1 MVEWRQNFETHLIE
15 GAKTIELT
23 FSEKEMDQLS
33 RYGELLIEWNEKMN
47 LTGITDPQGVAI
59 KHMLD
64 SAVGISLIPQGA
76 SLVDVGTGAGF
87 PGIVLKILRPDLEV
101 VLLDSLRKRLNFLDA
116 VIQELGLEKVQTVH
130 ARAEEAGHK
139 KELRES
145 FDIVVARA
153 VSSLPSLLELCF
165 PLVKKN
171 GKFIAW
177 KGPKGREEASDAKRA
192 LELLGGGKVEIIEI
206 ALPGA
211 DEPRLLIQVKKIKLT
226 DKKYPRKPGS
236 LPL

>member
-139 KELRES
+139 KNCGNPLISLLHER
-145 FDIVVARA
+145 
-153 VSSLPSLLELCF
+153 SLPYRPYLNYVFLWSKKMENLSLGKALKGERKQVTRSERWNYWAAEKLKSLKL
-165 PLVKKN
+165 PYRVLMNLV
-171 GKFIAW
+171 
-177 KGPKGREEASDAKRA
+177 
-192 LELLGGGKVEIIEI
+192 
-206 ALPGA
+206 
-211 DEPRLLIQVKKIKLT
+211 
-226 DKKYPRKPGS
+226 Y
-236 LPL
+236 

>member
-1 MVEWRQNFETHLIE
+1 MTEWRQSFETSLSE
-15 GAKTIELT
+15 GAKTIGRS
-23 FSEKEMDQLS
+23 FSAKEMEQLS

-64 SAVGISLIPQGA
+64 SAVGAELLPQEA
-76 SLVDVGTGAGF
+76 RLVDVGTGAGF
-87 PGIVLKILRPDLEV
+87 PGIVLKILRPDLEI
-101 VLLDSLRKRLNFLDA
+101 VLLDSLRKRLNFLEV
-116 VIQELGLEKVQTVH
+116 VIQELELEKVKTVH

-145 FDIVVARA
+145 FDIAIARA
-153 VSSLPSLLELCF
+153 VSSLPALLELCF
-165 PLVKKN
+165 PLVKKG

-177 KGPKGREEASDAKRA
+177 KGPKGREEVRDAKRA

-211 DEPRLLIQVKKIKLT
+211 DEPRLLIQVKKIRLT